1 MATATSS
8 AFPLNPEAG
17 RDKVTLTSYS
27 GPITW
32 TTTPVSGD
40 QIEFPDSV
48 MVSSSGAISGTSGTY
63 TFRHIVATTGAIQA
77 VSYTLTA
84 GKTASASVSF
94 DASTNDSL
102 NYVTLVSYSGP
113 MTFPTTPVA
122 GDQIAFPSGSDV
134 SNSGSFTGANTTYAL
149 YHIIASNGVVEA
161 INYTHSGSNTAPSL
175 PTITNRLVNV
185 GDIESF
191 LITATDP
198 DVGDTLS
205 YTATPLPTNVELSG
219 STIRTVGHPAGSGYT
234 TVETVET
241 VVTVTDD
248 SGDTG
253 NDSDTTTFVYAVFP
267 ASYTGTILTVDET
280 TINPDSP
287 LIDAITS
294 NDISVGDIVD
304 YPTTATDAVSAS
316 RTISFASDGLMTATG
331 TRSVKVDNVYYR
343 DKSNSYS
350 RDGPFSITLIGTGP
364 TLTSPLEVVPNS
376 ATTSGGQMRF
386 TSDEGSE
393 VVGANG
399 DYRLIAITSGFGT
412 PTRAQVMAGLGPD
425 GNAALFDSGLLQQA
439 ATVEEVVTVTGLPT
453 AGAGYWIFLCLEDQ
467 YGGRTLEGPTTLTT
481 TTTGL
486 PPQWSTVPNQTFT
499 EGVAFSFNFRDYVTD
514 AVSFSIAG
522 LAQNT
527 TLVLNPTTGV
537 LSGTP
542 DTIDASGEPGSNTN
556 YNVIVQATNA
566 TGSSS
571 TSLVI
576 SFYNTAPP
584 VTISQIGSQ
593 SWKEGVNFS
602 LVLSAF
608 ISGATSYQ
616 IEYDD
621 NGTFTDAEPTFTA
634 YGLSFDSAN
643 GVLSGTPNSTMPPDS
658 PIVYRARGV
667 NADGNGDWLQ
677 FTATIDALAPPT
689 FNGPIPA
696 QNFTQGTSVSVNFA
710 SYFANETSITT
721 VLPSGS
727 GLSLSSAG
735 LLTGT
740 PNASDVAAS
749 PYVLTLTASNADGNV
764 TGTVSITVSASIVP
778 ILIAG
783 FPDFSYNIGGAV
795 SINFTNYIQNATSYT
810 VAGLPVGT
818 GIIQQTNGLGGTW
831 NQSDSDAAPFVVTVT
846 GTNSQGSVSDTFLI
860 NTLAAPSE
868 ILDIYDPIA
877 QFDKFWGDPYRVKVK
892 DGASNWTQITLYND
906 GEPHILNNYT
916 ELKVSLS
923 DGVNTYEADSA
934 NDPLIFD
941 ASPGGGKFNV
951 RLGKVSA
958 PAGNYYLDVYYKD
971 LTHPDYVMFTAD
983 RSLIVEVR

>member
-1 MATATSS
+1 MATATS
-8 AFPLNPEAG
+8 AVFTLAEGLG
-17 RDKVTLTSYS
+17 RNYVTLASYS

-32 TTTPVSGD
+32 ATTPVAGD
-40 QIEFPDSV
+40 QIEYPDAINV
-48 MVSSSGAISGTSGTY
+48 TNAGLISGAAGTY
-63 TFRHIVATTGAIQA
+63 TVRHIVSATGAIQA
-77 VSYTLTA
+77 VSYVLSATTSANSDPVTLETDA
-84 GKTASASVSF
+84 GNNL
-94 DASTNDSL
+94 D
-102 NYVTLVSYSGP
+102 YVTLTSFSGQ
-113 MTFPTTPVA
+113 MTFPTTPIA
-122 GDQIAFPSGSDV
+122 GDQIVYPSGVTVDANGVFS
-134 SNSGSFTGANTTYAL
+134 GANASYDL
-149 YHIIASNGVVEA
+149 WHVIASSGLIEG
-161 INYTHSGSNTAPSL
+161 ISYTHSGANTAPSFGL
-175 PTITNRLVNV
+175 IPDVVANV
-185 GDIESF
+185 GDAES
-191 LITATDP
+191 ISIAATDP
-198 DVGDTLS
+198 DTGDVLS
-205 YTATPLPTNVELSG
+205 YAADVLPRNGLTLSG
-219 STIRTVGHPAGSGYT
+219 SAVSGTYT
-234 TVETVET
+234 TEETFLCTFT
-241 VVTVTDD
+241 VQDD

-253 NDSDTTTFVYAVFP
+253 NDSDTAQVLFSIARAGYTITTM
-267 ASYTGTILTVDET
+267 TVGYLSL
-280 TINPDSP
+280 NPDSP
-287 LIDAITS
+287 LWDAIT
-294 NDISVGDIVD
+294 DGDLTVGDQID
-304 YPTTATDAVSAS
+304 YPTTATDAIGNT
-316 RTISFASDGLMTATG
+316 RTIGFASDGLMTVSG
-331 TRSVKVDNVYYR
+331 IRSVVVPNIYIR

-350 RDGPFSITLIGTGP
+350 RVGPFSVTLQGTGP
-364 TLTSPLEVVPNS
+364 VLTAALTVVADS
-376 ATTSGGQMRF
+376 ETTTGGDLTFTADESG
-386 TSDEGSE
+386 
-393 VVGANG
+393 N
-399 DYRLIAITSGFGT
+399 YRLIVIFSGFGT
-412 PTRAQVMAGLGPD
+412 PTKAQVLAGLAPD
-425 GNAALFDSGLLQQA
+425 GNAPLFDSGLTAQT
-439 ATVEEVVTVTGLPT
+439 ATVPEVVSVTGLPNQ
-453 AGAGYWIFLCLEDQ
+453 GAGYWAFLALEDAV
-467 YGGRTLEGPTTLTT
+467 GGVSLVGPTTLTT

-527 TLVLNPTTGV
+527 TLVLNPTAGV

-542 DTIDASGEPGSNTN
+542 DTIDASGEPGSTTN

-621 NGTFTDAEPTFTA
+621 NGAFTDAEPTFTA

>member
-8 AFPLNPEAG
+8 ALPLNPVTGRSVVTLTSYSGQITWTTTPISGDQIEYPDQLTVTAAG
-17 RDKVTLTSYS
+17 VISGPAGTYTLRHIIATTGAIQAFSFVISAQTSASSVVALTPAINGDFDYVTLTSYS
-27 GPITW
+27 GP
-32 TTTPVSGD
+32 
-40 QIEFPDSV
+40 
-48 MVSSSGAISGTSGTY
+48 
-63 TFRHIVATTGAIQA
+63 
-77 VSYTLTA
+77 
-84 GKTASASVSF
+84 
-94 DASTNDSL
+94 
-102 NYVTLVSYSGP
+102 
-113 MTFPTTPVA
+113 MTFAVTPVA
-122 GDQIAFPSGSDV
+122 GDQIVFPSTVTVGAD
-134 SNSGSFTGANTTYAL
+134 GSFSGANTSYTIW
-149 YHIIASNGVVEA
+149 HVRQNGVVEA
-161 INYTHSGSNTAPSL
+161 ITYVHSGANTAPQFGVIADVVANQTDAANFS
-175 PTITNRLVNV
+175 IA
-185 GDIESF
+185 
-191 LITATDP
+191 ATDP
-198 DVGDTLS
+198 DTGDSLTYS
-205 YTATPLPTNVELSG
+205 HDVLPNGITRTTDTISG
-219 STIRTVGHPAGSGYT
+219 TYNNE
-234 TVETVET
+234 ETVLTTFT
-241 VVTVTDD
+241 VQDD

-253 NDSDTTTFVYAVFP
+253 NDSDTAQVLFSIAR
-267 ASYTGTILTVDET
+267 AGYTITSLTVNYANL
-280 TINPDSP
+280 NPDSP
-287 LIDAITS
+287 LIAAIT
-294 NDISVGDIVD
+294 DGDLTVGDQVD
-304 YPTTATDAVSAS
+304 YPTSATDAIGTS
-316 RTISFASDGLMTATG
+316 RTIGFASDGLMSATG
-331 TRSVKVDNVYYR
+331 TRSIVVPGIYIR
-343 DKSNSYS
+343 DSSNAYA
-350 RDGPFSITLIGTGP
+350 RTGPFQVTLVGTGP
-364 TLTSPLEVVPNS
+364 ALTSPLEVVPNS
-376 ATTSGGQMRF
+376 PTTSGGQMRF
-386 TSDEGSE
+386 TADESG
-393 VVGANG
+393 N
-399 DYRLIAITSGFGT
+399 YRLIVIPSGFGT
-412 PTRAQVMAGLGPD
+412 PTRDQVMAGAGPD
-425 GNAALFDSGLLQQA
+425 GNIPLFDSGLTAQT
-439 ATVEEVVTVTGLPT
+439 ATVEEVVTVTGLPIQ
-453 AGAGYWIFLCLEDQ
+453 GAGYWVFLALEDALT
-467 YGGRTLEGPTTLTT
+467 GVTLEGPVTLATKT
-481 TTTGL
+481 SGQ
-486 PPQWSTVPNQTFT
+486 PPSWSAIPLQNWS
-499 EGVAFSFNFRDYVTD
+499 EGTAVNLDFRAFCTD
-514 AVSFSIAG
+514 AVTFSIAG
-522 LAQNT
+522 LPAGT
-527 TLVLNPTTGV
+527 GLSLNPSTGV
-537 LSGTP
+537 LSGSP
-542 DTIDASGEPGSNTN
+542 NLFDAAGAPGTTTSYTF
-556 YNVIVQATNA
+556 NVSATNA
-566 TGSSS
+566 TG
-571 TSLVI
+571 TTQTTFDADVYRL
-576 SFYNTAPP
+576 NPP
-584 VTISQIGSQ
+584 ATISQIVSQ

-634 YGLSFDSAN
+634 YGLSFVSAN

-658 PIVYRARGV
+658 PIVYRARAV